1 MIRVKSYFKN
11 KKIQSY
17 TAVEI
22 SAGGVPDS
30 HPVAV
35 AQTLHLIILCTTFE
49 VRDQFNTSISSS
61 CAKLLKFW
69 TLFNTRTG
77 IWSACTNLWYSW
89 PVFTPSHLINLYH
102 RRRIEYRRQ
111 GKGRRVGLG
120 DKILA
125 ALDVFPRSFWN
136 KRSAYQSNPTFRVID
151 QCLHQVI
158 WPCTNLCSCWT
169 ICTSDHLTILEQ
181 CIHRSPYHPNPSF
194 EVLEDAIYYTGHLTI
209 LYQPL

>member
-125 ALDVFPRSFWN
+125 VLDVPSVFLKQTVILPI
-136 KRSAYQSNPTFRVID
+136 KSNF
-151 QCLHQVI
+151 
-158 WPCTNLCSCWT
+158 
-169 ICTSDHLTILEQ
+169 
-181 CIHRSPYHPNPSF
+181 
-194 EVLEDAIYYTGHLTI
+194 
-209 LYQPL
+209 